1 MALDPSARV
10 GMEVA
15 SLDGNAM
22 MRPVRNGWRSRPGG
36 APGTHSAHPVPA
48 NRRGPAASSG
58 SRPSSLPPCR
68 PEPMDR
74 VPFCTSRRYLR
85 TMTVDPRAALDR
97 LIAALEAHFHA
108 VTTRRAEDD
117 PAVDDAYDV
126 LADAFEVYD
135 DALAG
140 VHGETLPFG
149 LLDDDSDDDEDDVDE
164 DNLDEDDLDDDIE
177 DLIDE
182 ADAADAA
189 DEADADEADA
199 DEAR

>member
-1 MALDPSARV
+1 
-10 GMEVA
+10 
-15 SLDGNAM
+15 
-22 MRPVRNGWRSRPGG
+22 
-36 APGTHSAHPVPA
+36 
-48 NRRGPAASSG
+48 
-58 SRPSSLPPCR
+58 
-68 PEPMDR
+68 
-74 VPFCTSRRYLR
+74 
-85 TMTVDPRAALDR
+85 MTVDPRAALDR

-149 LLDDDSDDDEDDVDE
+149 LLDDDSDDDDEDDVDE
-164 DNLDEDDLDDDIE
+164 DDLDEDDLDDDIE

-182 ADAADAA
+182 AD
-189 DEADADEADA
+189 EADA